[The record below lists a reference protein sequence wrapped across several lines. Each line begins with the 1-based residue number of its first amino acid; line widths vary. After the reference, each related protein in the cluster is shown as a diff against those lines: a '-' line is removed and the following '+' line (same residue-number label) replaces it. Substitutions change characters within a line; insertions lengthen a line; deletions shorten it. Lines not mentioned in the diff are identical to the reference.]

1 MEEALRYSTILMAG
15 IMIGAVYWTGKK
27 RKESVCL
34 EEKRTKLYFYGIFP
48 ALLFLSFYLILS
60 PAQIEV
66 TAMWKRICIAA
77 VLWPVAYVDFKKHLI
92 PNTYLLLALGCRV
105 VIFLAEVL
113 QSPMN
118 GLAQLI
124 SEIIGSLV
132 LLAFCLLMRL
142 LSRKGLGMGD
152 VKLFAVLPLFLGV
165 LGGMRALLYAMILIF
180 IQSCFCLITKRKGK
194 KDVLPFAPAIEAGV
208 WIVILLSGI

>member
-105 VIFLAEVL
+105 VIFLVEVL

-124 SEIIGSLV
+124 SEII
-132 LLAFCLLMRL
+132 
-142 LSRKGLGMGD
+142 
-152 VKLFAVLPLFLGV
+152 
-165 LGGMRALLYAMILIF
+165 
-180 IQSCFCLITKRKGK
+180 
-194 KDVLPFAPAIEAGV
+194 
-208 WIVILLSGI
+208 